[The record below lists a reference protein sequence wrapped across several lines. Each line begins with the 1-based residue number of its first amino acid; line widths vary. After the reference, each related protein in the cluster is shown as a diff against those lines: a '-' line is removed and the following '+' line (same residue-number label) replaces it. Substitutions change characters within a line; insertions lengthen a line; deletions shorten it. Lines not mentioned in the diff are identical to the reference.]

1 MSLRSDDVLL
11 DGGLDRLGPLR
22 EPQRTDGLVQVE
34 HVGGAAHL
42 TGEPQYVKARVEI
55 GRQDCELWGL

>member
-1 MSLRSDDVLL
+1 MSLLADNVLL

-22 EPQRTDGLVQVE
+22 EPQRPDGLVQVE

-42 TGEPQYVKARVEI
+42 QTPQ
-55 GRQDCELWGL
+55 QLWMMKHIIPSSS

>member
-1 MSLRSDDVLL
+1 MSLRADDVLL

-22 EPQRTDGLVQVE
+22 EPQRPDGLVQVE

-42 TGEPQYVKARVEI
+42 TG
-55 GRQDCELWGL
+55 GRNM